1 MTENSNTSASAR
13 RPKWRRRSGFLA
25 LFIVILGGA
34 IYLSLPPV
42 ARWQIETQLGKLGAK
57 SVEVGRLRI
66 NPATGEIEVEN
77 FKSVGPDG
85 EDIVVGKAKL
95 RISLPDLARRQI
107 TISELSVK
115 DADIDIRH
123 DAQGLWS
130 VGGFPME
137 FAPEEEP
144 PKPSPPWQ
152 LEADNIAVDN
162 SQITLNL
169 GPALQKALVEKLRIN
184 KLSTLKPAEPA
195 TISLSVM
202 TSGGKVVFD
211 GTALPFADQP
221 GAELSLNVAALKLAA
236 FRDLIATGR
245 IKDIDGTATVQGK
258 AKAGLS
264 KGGGLSMSFNG
275 NAALAMA
282 RVQTT
287 LFETNAKSLTWD
299 GNAGASLPGAGAP
312 VDALP
317 TLDIRGK
324 ASATDFSFVN
334 RISRIALSAASAGF
348 DLSKS
353 GVTIQQD
360 PKNTGTTKI
369 RSEVVARL
377 TDARFDQP
385 ETGLTIAPE
394 EIDLTG
400 QVELTLPPETAAFSA
415 MLSGAVNAKA
425 LSGALKPAGID
436 RLDAETFRVTY
447 KDALI
452 NLSAEGAISGDV
464 TGGLALT
471 GVALDAPKL
480 GMSAAAGSLD
490 SSENRIS
497 FGQTEGGGLK
507 LSLTGGLTATGV
519 SSQGA
524 DKSWTAGQQKTVWT
538 GTIGIDPTA
547 GSSPADGLSLSGD
560 INLTGFE
567 ASLAADDPFR
577 VTLESAQVEGISI
590 APTGSTVKEVSI
602 GALSTAGSTDAS
614 NLPRLSLKSL
624 RVTGISSDKDGG
636 LGVDT
641 VRALGFSGK
650 LVREADGR
658 ISLPGM
664 PVSEPAETQSPD
676 PAAQTGPT
684 GEKPMTVRVGNAVLA
699 DSKMEFVDNSV
710 NPPFLIETSRLQASL
725 RDFDTTK
732 PESEASVS
740 VLLGLGQ
747 FGRVQV
753 DGSVTPDLNNVNA
766 DLGIGFKNIELFKF
780 NAYILP
786 AIKHTIRQGRAD
798 GDIALKLTDSKIN
811 AQTTLMIS
819 RLKVT
824 PAPERKDGKIVDSG
838 PPIQTALDLIQND
851 KGIVKLSIPIT
862 GSLSDPQFD
871 LTDAIGQAIGGAMQ
885 KTLLTAV
892 KIAFPLGAVVAIVDS
907 VGTPKITVKPLEF
920 AAGSSELTPALKKR
934 IAEIAAYLKKKPKE
948 SPSMCAPATISDLS
962 ALLKTQPKADRE
974 TAIKLA
980 TDRITAVRDEL
991 VSEHGIPA
999 GRFFVCA
1006 PAFVEAA
1013 DIGPSVTVDLK
1024 N

>member
-1 MTENSNTSASAR
+1 MTANSDTSPSAR
-13 RPKWRRRSGFLA
+13 RPKWRRRSGFFA

-42 ARWQIETQLGKLGAK
+42 ARWQIETQLGKLGAR

-85 EDIVVGKAKL
+85 EDILVGKARL

-107 TISELSVK
+107 TISELSVA
-115 DADIDIRH
+115 DADIDIRY

-130 VGGFPME
+130 VGGFPMA

-144 PKPSPPWQ
+144 PEPSPPWQ
-152 LEADNIAVDN
+152 LEADDIAVDN

-184 KLSTLKPAEPA
+184 RLSTLKPAEPA
-195 TISLSVM
+195 TVSLSVM

-221 GAELSLNVAALKLAA
+221 GAELSLNVEALKLAA

-258 AKAGLS
+258 AKAGLAE
-264 KGGGLSMSFNG
+264 GGGISVSFNG
-275 NAALAMA
+275 KAALAMP

-317 TLDIRGK
+317 TMDIKGK

-334 RISRIALSAASAGF
+334 RISRIALSAAGAGF
-348 DLSKS
+348 DLSES

-360 PKNTGTTKI
+360 PKNPGTTKI
-369 RSEVVARL
+369 RSEVVAKL
-377 TDARFDQP
+377 TNAKFDQP
-385 ETGLTIAPE
+385 ETGLTVAPE

-400 QVELTLPPETAAFSA
+400 QVELTLPPKTAAFSA
-415 MLSGAVNAKA
+415 TLSGAVDARA

-447 KDALI
+447 KDAVI
-452 NLSAEGAISGDV
+452 NLSAQGAISGDV

-471 GVALDAPKL
+471 GVALDAPEL
-480 GMSAAAGSLD
+480 GIIAAAASLD

-497 FGQTEGGGLK
+497 FDQTEAGGMK

-519 SSQGA
+519 SSEGA
-524 DKSWTAGQQKTVWT
+524 DKSWTAGQQKVAWT
-538 GTIGIDPTA
+538 GTIAIDPTA
-547 GSSPADGLSLSGD
+547 GNSPADGLSLSGD
-560 INLTGFE
+560 VNLTGFE

-577 VTLESAQVEGISI
+577 VILESARAEGISI
-590 APTGSTVKEVSI
+590 APAGSTVKEVSV
-602 GALSTAGSTDAS
+602 GALSAAGSTDTS
-614 NLPRLSLKSL
+614 NLPRLALKSL
-624 RVTGISSDKDGG
+624 RATGLTSDKDGG

-641 VRALGFSGK
+641 VRALGFTGK

-664 PVSEPAETQSPD
+664 PVSKPAETRATA
-676 PAAQTGPT
+676 PAASTDPT
-684 GEKPMTVRVGNAVLA
+684 GEKPLKVRVGNAVLA

-710 NPPFLIETSRLQASL
+710 DPPFLIETSRLQASL
-725 RDFDTTK
+725 RDFDTTR
-732 PESEASVS
+732 PETEASVS

-753 DGSVTPDLNNVNA
+753 DGSVTPALNNVNA
-766 DLGIGFKNIELFKF
+766 DLGVGFKNIELFKF

-798 GDIALKLTDSKIN
+798 GDIALKLTDSKID
-811 AQTTLMIS
+811 AMTTLTVS
-819 RLKVT
+819 RLEVT
-824 PAPERKDGKIVDSG
+824 PAPVRKDGKVVESG
-838 PPIQTALDLIQND
+838 PPITTALGLIQND

-862 GSLSDPQFD
+862 GSLDDPKFD
-871 LTDAIGQAIGGAMQ
+871 LSDAIGQAIGGAMQ

-907 VGTPKITVKPLEF
+907 VGTPKISVKPLEF
-920 AAGSSELTPALKKR
+920 APGSSELTPALKSR
-934 IAEIAAYLKKKPKE
+934 IAEIAVYLKKKPEE
-948 SPSMCAPATISDLS
+948 SPSMCGPATASDLA
-962 ALLKTQPKADRE
+962 ALLKAQPKADRS
-974 TAIKLA
+974 TAINLA
-980 TDRITAVRDEL
+980 TARITAVRDEL
-991 VSEHGIPA
+991 VSAHSIPA
-999 GRFFVCA
+999 GRVFVCA
-1006 PAFVEAA
+1006 PEFA
-1013 DIGPSVTVDLK
+1013 DKADTLPSVTVDLK